1 MGKTYVQ
8 GEVLNA
14 ADLNAS
20 FLELKTLPINTQ
32 TATYTLVLTDLGTVI
47 SATGSVNIPAS
58 VFASGGTV
66 SIFNNSAAVINIIQ
80 AAGLTLYNASTSVAG
95 SFTLNSRGI
104 CSVIFVSPTVAVLT
118 GVGVSVTASGTLQGP
133 VGPAGTAS
141 ISAGSAAAPSVA
153 PTTDTNTGM
162 FFPAADTIAFAE
174 GGEEA
179 MRIDSNSRVN
189 IGTTS
194 SASGARLAVVGGPIQ
209 LSGSTSAAA
218 GLRVQS
224 ISSVAHLSGINS
236 DNNAFNPIAFYTSAN
251 EAMRIDS
258 SDRVGIGTTAASSY
272 GRLAVMTPTNGYGF
286 FGIADSV
293 SGGGGVNIAQY
304 YGTVKVS
311 YIDSTVEN
319 GTPGAETARL
329 TFATSNAGTL
339 TERMRITSAG
349 NVGIGTTSPVTK
361 LQVTTSG
368 VAALP
373 ATTGTTPSTGELIRL
388 RTGSDAAGGIG
399 TIGLATNQMWIQATD
414 ATNLGAVYD
423 LLLNPRGGNV
433 GIGTSSP
440 TQKVSIA
447 GALSFNSVASY
458 SGSGYEIGKDGADFL
473 CFSSGSAGAR
483 FINTTTATEFMRIDS
498 SGRVMTGCTSPT
510 FASST
515 FKFSVT
521 EGITI
526 APFGINNNA
535 AGSDASNIS
544 IFARNGTQTGAIT
557 VTGTTTAYNT
567 SSDYRLKDNVQPMTG
582 ALAKVALLKP
592 CTFQWKADGSDGEGF
607 IAHELAEVCHHAV
620 FGEKD
625 ATNDE
630 GEILAQS
637 VDASF
642 LIATLTAAIQEQQA
656 MITALTNRI
665 TALEATP

>member
-47 SATGSVNIPAS
+47 SATGSVDIPAS

-66 SIFNNSAAVINIIQ
+66 SIFNNSTGVINIVQ
-80 AAGLTLYNASTSVAG
+80 ASGLTLYNASTGVAG

-141 ISAGSAAAPSVA
+141 ISAGSAAAPSIA
-153 PTTDTNTGM
+153 PSTDTNTGM

-174 GGEEA
+174 GGA
-179 MRIDSNSRVN
+179 
-189 IGTTS
+189 
-194 SASGARLAVVGGPIQ
+194 
-209 LSGSTSAAA
+209 
-218 GLRVQS
+218 
-224 ISSVAHLSGINS
+224 
-236 DNNAFNPIAFYTSAN
+236 

-258 SDRVGIGTTAASSY
+258 SGRVGIGTT
-272 GRLAVMTPTNGYGF
+272 T
-286 FGIADSV
+286 
-293 SGGGGVNIAQY
+293 
-304 YGTVKVS
+304 
-311 YIDSTVEN
+311 
-319 GTPGAETARL
+319 
-329 TFATSNAGTL
+329 
-339 TERMRITSAG
+339 
-349 NVGIGTTSPVTK
+349 
-361 LQVTTSG
+361 
-368 VAALP
+368 
-373 ATTGTTPSTGELIRL
+373 
-388 RTGSDAAGGIG
+388 
-399 TIGLATNQMWIQATD
+399 
-414 ATNLGAVYD
+414 
-423 LLLNPRGGNV
+423 
-433 GIGTSSP
+433 P

-592 CTFQWKADGSDGEGF
+592 CTYQWKADGSDGEGF

-630 GEILAQS
+630 GEIIAQS

-642 LIATLTAAIQEQQA
+642 LIATLTAAMQEQQA
-656 MITALTNRI
+656 MITALTARI